1 MKVIQNR
8 DRRLNSRQ
16 RQRGNV
22 LLETGISLAFL
33 APLMVSAF
41 SFGLNMTKSIQVTQV
56 VRDAGHMYARST
68 DFSLA
73 GNKEILARLAI
84 GMGMNATDGEG
95 VVILSKIT
103 KIEQADCIA
112 ASLTDA
118 QCVNKDKYVIV
129 QRQIV
134 GNPLFYASRYC
145 SPPDA
150 SLNLPQGDAIDI
162 HKDDKLQVKNET
174 ELPTLKSGQYAF
186 VVEGYFKGLGLSV
199 PNLGIGDLLA
209 SRAVF

>member
-1 MKVIQNR
+1 MRVNQKRKIPPGTR
-8 DRRLNSRQ
+8 KS
-16 RQRGNV
+16 QRGNV
-22 LLETGISLAFL
+22 LLETGIALAFL

-73 GNKEILARLAI
+73 GNKAILARLAV
-84 GMGMNATDGEG
+84 GMGMTATGGNG
-95 VVILSKIT
+95 VVILSKVT
-103 KIEQADCIA
+103 KIEQADCTA
-112 ASLTDA
+112 ASLTDT

-145 SPPDA
+145 SPPDT
-150 SLNLPQGDAIDI
+150 SLNFPEGNAKNI
-162 HKDDKLQVKNET
+162 HTDDKLQLKNT
-174 ELPTLKSGQYAF
+174 DELPTLKTGQYAF
-186 VVEGYFKGLGLSV
+186 VVEGYFKGLGMSV

>member
-1 MKVIQNR
+1 MSIIQSRRNR
-8 DRRLNSRQ
+8 PEARR

-22 LLETGISLAFL
+22 LIETGIALAFL

-73 GNKEILARLAI
+73 GNKEILARLAV
-84 GMGMNATDGEG
+84 GMGMTANGGDG

-103 KIEQADCIA
+103 KIEQADCVA
-112 ASLTDA
+112 AGLTDA
-118 QCVNKDKYVIV
+118 QCVNKDKYVVV

-145 SPPDA
+145 SPPDS
-150 SLNLPQGDAIDI
+150 SLSLPEGNAKDI
-162 HKDDKLQVKNET
+162 HTDDKLQVKNVD
-174 ELPTLKSGQYAF
+174 ELPALKSGQYAF
-186 VVEGYFKGLGLSV
+186 VVEGYFKGLGMAV

-209 SRAVF
+209 SKAVF